1 MADSQVI
8 FKYNGHEGQQR
19 ILDLG
24 SCCVCMW
31 AHAFLYVCLYTCM
44 CEGQRTTLSVFSQM
58 LSTSLNF
65 FCLYVYL
72 FILHW
77 EIGIVLW
84 CGSEGQRTACRS
96 PFSPS
101 PRWILRLELTLSV
114 FVASALTRHAISLTW
129 LFSKTGYFTGGN
141 LPMRLGKLAGWPAP
155 GICLSLPSHMP
166 HAIDPTFFK
175 LWILGIKASTGW
187 VLSPRSCLGSCFVW
201 RWKCCPSCCEQSL

>member
-65 FCLYVYL
+65 FAFCTEKL
-72 FILHW
+72 
-77 EIGIVLW
+77 VL
-84 CGSEGQRTACRS
+84 CFGVEVKVRGQ
-96 PFSPS
+96 
-101 PRWILRLELTLSV
+101 
-114 FVASALTRHAISLTW
+114 
-129 LFSKTGYFTGGN
+129 
-141 LPMRLGKLAGWPAP
+141 LAGVR
-155 GICLSLPSHMP
+155 SLLPQGG
-166 HAIDPTFFK
+166 F
-175 LWILGIKASTGW
+175 
-187 VLSPRSCLGSCFVW
+187 
-201 RWKCCPSCCEQSL
+201 